1 MSALPQVTGL
11 FGEKVSKSC
20 LSLISSDYDGHME
33 NNTTTK
39 TTKRARKSRCNHC
52 SSAITEKAL
61 INAIDIEA
69 HTDAY
74 GYEVDELVWLDQN
87 KNAMCYGTQFSTAHA
102 TDKEV
107 CGN

>member
-11 FGEKVSKSC
+11 FEEKIGKGCTSP
-20 LSLISSDYDGHME
+20 IRPAYTWDME

-39 TTKRARKSRCNHC
+39 TNKRARKSRCNHC

-61 INAIDIEA
+61 INAIDSA
-69 HTDAY
+69 THDLNY
-74 GYEVDELVWLDQN
+74 GYDDDELVWLDN
-87 KNAMCYGTQFSTAHA
+87 EKRAMCYGTNFSTAHA